1 MRALII
7 LISHLKSSLQGMKTA
22 EHEDQGL
29 IPRVTAKV
37 INLCGTV
44 SAFLIDHPFQRFPL
58 KLCLIKYD
66 LDIDV
71 YTF

>member
-1 MRALII
+1 
-7 LISHLKSSLQGMKTA
+7 MKTA